1 VQKNTKVAVAEYINI
16 LLSKEEY
23 SFSWEE
29 IIENTSKSETAI
41 KRELSRLVSKGKVVN
56 LRKGFYLIITPRYEK
71 MGVLPIELYVNK
83 LFEYLNR
90 MYYLSLYSAAKFH
103 GASHQQI
110 QEEYIISSL
119 PSLHDIRNNNI
130 SINFFNI
137 SNWPEKNILQKK
149 SDAGLFNISSVA
161 LTMADLIHHHGKLGG
176 LNRMLSVLEELLEN
190 IEMNDL
196 KSLLEWYPHKSTIQR
211 FGFLLNELGGD
222 GEMQMLIFDYLKANS
237 FYPVMLSPKNNQ
249 RPGKAPNKWKI
260 DVNIKLESDL

>member
-1 VQKNTKVAVAEYINI
+1 MTIAEYINA

-29 IIENTSKSETAI
+29 ILENTSKTETAI
-41 KRELSRLVSKGKVVN
+41 KRELSRLVSKGKIIN

-71 MGVLPIELYVNK
+71 MGVLPIELYIHK
-83 LFEYLNR
+83 LFEYLKR
-90 MYYLSLYSAAKFH
+90 AYYLSLYSAAKFH

-130 SINFFNI
+130 SINFFNT
-137 SNWPEKNILQKK
+137 SNWPQKNIIQKK
-149 SDAGLFNISSVA
+149 ADAGLFNISSVA
-161 LTMADLIHHHGKLGG
+161 LTMSDLIHYHGKLGG
-176 LNRMLSVLEELLEN
+176 LNRMLSVLEELAENLE
-190 IEMNDL
+190 MDDL

-211 FGFLLNELGGD
+211 LGYLLSELD
-222 GEMQMLIFDYLKANS
+222 NDEDKQLVIQDYLRING
-237 FYPVMLSPKNNQ
+237 FYPVLLSPKKGQ

-260 DVNIKLESDL
+260 DINIKLESDL